1 MTGIKLI
8 RKLKSRKGES
18 LAEVLV
24 AVLIVAL
31 SAAAFLSMVTASAGI
46 NRTTE
51 RKDTEF
57 YKTMSK
63 LEAGTADTTGTSETS
78 ETSETSDTTETT
90 ADKTAPVNGTDA
102 FVTISFSD
110 GTSYTQAVT
119 LLKGTGG
126 MSAYRMKETEA
137 ETAAP

>member
-1 MTGIKLI
+1 MTGRKLI
-8 RKLKSRKGES
+8 RKLKSRSGES

-51 RKDTEF
+51 QKDTEF
-57 YKTMSK
+57 YKTMSL

-78 ETSETSDTTETT
+78 GASETTETA
-90 ADKTAPVNGTDA
+90 ADKTALVTGTETS
-102 FVTISFSD
+102 VTVTV
-110 GTSYTQAVT
+110 GNETPYQQTVT

-126 MSAYRMKETEA
+126 MAAYRLKEA